1 MNTETENEKDPE
13 KGDARLLLRRAEPL
27 DPEPSAPK
35 ESAEFRET
43 AERGYGWGV

>member
-1 MNTETENEKDPE
+1 MNIENENKKAPE
-13 KGDARLLLRRAEPL
+13 KGDARLLMPPSEPL
-27 DPEPSAPK
+27 DPEPSPPK